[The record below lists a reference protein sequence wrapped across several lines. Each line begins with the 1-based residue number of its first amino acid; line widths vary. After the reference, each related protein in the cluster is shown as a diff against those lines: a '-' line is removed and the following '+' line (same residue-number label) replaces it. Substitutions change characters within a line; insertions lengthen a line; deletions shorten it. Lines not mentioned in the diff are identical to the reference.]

1 MDNKFEYSNT
11 NKRYHTFDYYL
22 KNKYKEKVF
31 KVSLNAGFSCPN
43 RDGKL
48 GYGGCTFCSNLGGG
62 ENGGNIHDDL
72 DIQYNKIKEIMHL
85 KWPVA
90 KYIPYFQ
97 AFSNTYAPVNVLKEI
112 YEPFIYKDDVVAL
125 AIATRADCL
134 EDDVIDYLASIAQ
147 RITLWV
153 EIGLQTSNDETAKLI
168 NRGYDYN
175 KFVDSVNKLRK
186 HDINVT
192 VHIING
198 LPNETKEMMINTVK
212 EINKLDIQGIKIH
225 SLNILKNS
233 IMGNDFYNNPFKIL
247 SRNDYIDVVIK
258 QLENLRKEI
267 VVQRLTSDPIKEN
280 LIAPS
285 WNTDKIQ
292 LLNDIDKEMAS
303 RDTYQGKALEVKE
316 KVLSGAVKHY
326 HTLVESFASKEKVA
340 IDATLGNG
348 YDSLF
353 LSPLFKKVYS
363 FDIQDLAIKRSKER
377 LKDCDNV
384 EIIQANHMYIDN
396 FVKEKVDL
404 VTFNLGFLPGSDKKI
419 CTNSYTT
426 TNAIKKAYELLN
438 ENGLIV
444 LTTYSRHSGGQK
456 EADDIDLFLEQSNYT
471 YTKNRFDYEIVYIIT
486 KKAGN

>member
-1 MDNKFEYSNT
+1 
-11 NKRYHTFDYYL
+11 
-22 KNKYKEKVF
+22 
-31 KVSLNAGFSCPN
+31 
-43 RDGKL
+43 
-48 GYGGCTFCSNLGGG
+48 
-62 ENGGNIHDDL
+62 
-72 DIQYNKIKEIMHL
+72 
-85 KWPVA
+85 
-90 KYIPYFQ
+90 
-97 AFSNTYAPVNVLKEI
+97 
-112 YEPFIYKDDVVAL
+112 
-125 AIATRADCL
+125 
-134 EDDVIDYLASIAQ
+134 
-147 RITLWV
+147 
-153 EIGLQTSNDETAKLI
+153 
-168 NRGYDYN
+168 
-175 KFVDSVNKLRK
+175 
-186 HDINVT
+186 
-192 VHIING
+192 
-198 LPNETKEMMINTVK
+198 MMINTVK

-233 IMGNDFYNNPFKIL
+233 IMGNDFYNKPFKIL

-316 KVLSGAVKHY
+316 KELSGAVKYY
-326 HTLVESFASKEKVA
+326 HSIVETFANKEKVA

-377 LKDCDNV
+377 LKDCSNV

-438 ENGLIV
+438 ENGLIT

-456 EADDIDLFLEQSNYT
+456 EAEDIDLFLEQSNYF
-471 YTKNRFDYEIVYIIT
+471 YTKNRFDYEIVYVIT

>member
-1 MDNKFEYSNT
+1 MNNEFEYSNT

-31 KVSLNAGFSCPN
+31 KVSLNAGFTCPN
-43 RDGKL
+43 RDGKK

-62 ENGGNIHDDL
+62 ENGGDIHEDL
-72 DIQYNKIKEIMHL
+72 DIQFNKIKEILHL

-97 AFSNTYAPVNVLKEI
+97 AFSNTYAPINILKEI
-112 YEPFIYKDDVVAL
+112 YEPFIYKEDVVAL
-125 AIATRADCL
+125 SIATRADCL
-134 EDDVIDYLASIAQ
+134 DDDVIEYLADISK
-147 RITLWV
+147 RIDLWV

-168 NRGYDYN
+168 NRGYDYDT
-175 KFVDSVNKLRK
+175 FVNSVNKLRK
-186 HDINVT
+186 HNINVT

-198 LPNETKEMMINTVK
+198 LPNETKETMINTIKDV
-212 EINKLDIQGIKIH
+212 NKLDIQGIKIH

-247 SRNDYIDVVIK
+247 SRKDYIDIVIK
-258 QLENLRKEI
+258 QIENLRKEI
-267 VVQRLTSDPIKEN
+267 VIQRLTSDPIKEN

-292 LLNDIDKEMAS
+292 LLNDIDKEMAI
-303 RDTYQGKALEVKE
+303 RNTYQGKALEVKE
-316 KVLSGAVKHY
+316 KELSKSVKFY
-326 HTLVESFASKEKVA
+326 HELVESLANKDKIA

-353 LSPLFKKVYS
+353 LSNLFKKVYS
-363 FDIQDLAIKRSKER
+363 FDIQDLAIKRRKER
-377 LKDCDNV
+377 LKDCNNV

-426 TNAIKKAYELLN
+426 TNAIKKAYNLLN
-438 ENGLIV
+438 ENGIIII
-444 LTTYSRHSGGQK
+444 TTYSRHLGGQK
-456 EADDIDLFLEQSNYT
+456 EATDIDLFLEGTNYKF
-471 YTKNRFDYEIVYIIT
+471 TKNRFDYEIVYVI
-486 KKAGN
+486 KKAK

>member
-1 MDNKFEYSNT
+1 MNNQFEYSNT

-62 ENGGNIHDDL
+62 ENGGDIHEDL
-72 DIQYNKIKEIMHL
+72 DVQFNKLKDILHL
-85 KWPVA
+85 KWPIA

-97 AFSNTYAPVNVLKEI
+97 AFSNTYAPINILKEI
-112 YEPFIYKDDVVAL
+112 YEPFIYKEDVVAL

-134 EDDVIDYLASIAQ
+134 DDDVIDYLADISK
-147 RITLWV
+147 RIDLWV

-168 NRGYDYN
+168 NRGYDYHV
-175 KFVDSVNKLRK
+175 FVDSVNKLRK
-186 HDINVT
+186 HNINVT

-233 IMGNDFYNNPFKIL
+233 IMGNEFYDKPFKIL

-316 KVLSGAVKHY
+316 RTLSGAVKYY
-326 HTLVESFASKEKVA
+326 HNLVEAFASDDKVA

-377 LKDCDNV
+377 LKECDNI

-396 FVKEKVDL
+396 FVKNKVDL

-426 TNAIKKAYELLN
+426 INAIKKSYELLN
-438 ENGLIV
+438 EEGMIII
-444 LTTYSRHSGGQK
+444 TTYSRHSGGSK
-456 EADDIDLFLEQSNYT
+456 EANDIDLFLEESNYK
-471 YTKNRFDYEIVYIIT
+471 YDKKRFDYEIVYVI
-486 KKAGN
+486 KK

>member
-168 NRGYDYN
+168 NRGYDY
-175 KFVDSVNKLRK
+175 KTFVDSVNKLRK

-303 RDTYQGKALEVKE
+303 RDTYQGKALEIKE

-377 LKDCDNV
+377 LKDCNNV

-471 YTKNRFDYEIVYIIT
+471 YTKNRFDYEIVYVI

>member
-1 MDNKFEYSNT
+1 MNNEFEYSNT

-186 HDINVT
+186 HNINVT

-303 RDTYQGKALEVKE
+303 RDTYQGKALEIKE
-316 KVLSGAVKHY
+316 KELSGAVKYY
-326 HTLVESFASKEKVA
+326 HTLVETFASKEKVA

-471 YTKNRFDYEIVYIIT
+471 YTKNRFDYEIVYVI

>member
-1 MDNKFEYSNT
+1 MNNEFEYSNT

-22 KNKYKEKVF
+22 KNKYNEKVF

-43 RDGKL
+43 RDGSK

-62 ENGGNIHDDL
+62 ENGGDIHEDL
-72 DIQYNKIKEIMHL
+72 DIQFNKLKDILHL

-125 AIATRADCL
+125 SIATRADCL
-134 EDDVIDYLASIAQ
+134 PDDVVDYLADIAK
-147 RITLWV
+147 RIDLWV
-153 EIGLQTSNDETAKLI
+153 EIGLQTSNDDTAKLI
-168 NRGYDYN
+168 NRGYDYAT
-175 KFVDSVNKLRK
+175 FVDSVNKLRK
-186 HDINVT
+186 HNINVT

-198 LPNETKEMMINTVK
+198 LPNETKEMMVNTVK
-212 EINKLDIQGIKIH
+212 DINKLDIQGIKIH

-247 SRNDYIDVVIK
+247 SKNDYIDVVIK

-292 LLNDIDKEMAS
+292 LLNDIDKEMVN

-316 KVLSGAVKHY
+316 KVLSGAVKYY
-326 HTLVESFASKEKVA
+326 HDLVEQIASKEKVA

-377 LKDCDNV
+377 LKDCSNV
-384 EIIQANHMYIDN
+384 EIIQANHMYLDN
-396 FVKEKVDL
+396 FVKENVDL

-438 ENGLIV
+438 ENGIII
-444 LTTYSRHSGGQK
+444 LTTYSRHPGGSK
-456 EADDIDLFLEQSNYT
+456 EANDIDSFLENSDYQ
-471 YTKNRFDYEIVYIIT
+471 YTKNRFDYEIVYVI
-486 KKAGN
+486 KKAKN